1 MSTLGR
7 FLSKPFSGRE
17 RSSAVSLDWTIDN
30 PSNAVPGSLVSGSV
44 VLTVLQDSVE
54 IDGFTAVLRS
64 HTTQK
69 QPFRKHCTSCKNQH
83 VKMQDWSFIAEST
96 TFPRGNHP
104 FPFSALIGGH
114 LPPSMDTSLY
124 TVSYEFEAQIN
135 LKQKGK
141 PKDPSN
147 VIFQRELCI
156 KPSLSGPNLP
166 RNKSYLF
173 ASTGIQIAA
182 QFEPV
187 IRPQAVNQVSI
198 KIGGLASIPSIGG
211 SGEKA
216 HIWRL
221 SKAAWSFDEN
231 TKAVAEACEEHARGL
246 GKAEEKSAV
255 RRKVRSL
262 CGKDLYECWTS
273 QDEDGTVDMEF
284 SYRVRQ
290 DGPLSRLKYT
300 SDAKS
305 PDGSRVLH
313 SLMIE
318 LILVKDIFPEG
329 RPDLAIRTGTA
340 RILSLP
346 YRVLLA
352 DESGSTPTWDAEI
365 PPSYQDVFI
374 HPPTYKEDVQSTILD
389 F

>member
-1 MSTLGR
+1 
-7 FLSKPFSGRE
+7 
-17 RSSAVSLDWTIDN
+17 
-30 PSNAVPGSLVSGSV
+30 
-44 VLTVLQDSVE
+44 
-54 IDGFTAVLRS
+54 
-64 HTTQK
+64 
-69 QPFRKHCTSCKNQH
+69 
-83 VKMQDWSFIAEST
+83 
-96 TFPRGNHP
+96 
-104 FPFSALIGGH
+104 
-114 LPPSMDTSLY
+114 MDTSLY

-141 PKDPSN
+141 PKDAST
-147 VIFQRELCI
+147 VAFHRELRI

-166 RNKSYLF
+166 RSKSYLF

-182 QFEPV
+182 SFEPV
-187 IRPQAVNQVSI
+187 IRPQAANQVSI
-198 KIGGLASIPSIGG
+198 KIGGLASVPSLGG

-221 SKAAWSFDEN
+221 CKAAWSVDEN
-231 TKAVAEACEEHARGL
+231 TKAVAEACEEHGRGVA
-246 GKAEEKSAV
+246 KAEEKTAV

-262 CGKDLYECWTS
+262 SGKDLYECWTPR
-273 QDEDGTVDMEF
+273 DEDGTVEMEF

-290 DGPLSRLKYT
+290 DGPLGRLKYT
-300 SDAKS
+300 PDAKS
-305 PDGSRVLH
+305 PNGSRVLH
-313 SLMIE
+313 SLVIE
-318 LILVKDIFPEG
+318 LILIKEMFPEG

-352 DESGSTPTWDAEI
+352 DESGTAPTWDAEI

-389 F
+389 Y